1 MAKLAKALHVPFE
14 WLLSGDDPDIETLE
28 AGGTMELKMRRDLR
42 DWLVAKAENEGIS
55 VEDLIARILR
65 ESIESDESNKR

>member
-1 MAKLAKALHVPFE
+1 
-14 WLLSGDDPDIETLE
+14 
-28 AGGTMELKMRRDLR
+28 MELKMRRDLR